1 MNKETKTTPTAVDTE
16 KWEGNAKD
24 LEKYSDGMIRE
35 EETVSA
41 PIFIIFA
48 EYMGYVSQFNKMAE
62 NWCDGKVP
70 EVHVQKFMMLEAK
83 CIFRKM
89 LKDYDID
96 DIRYYYDSYYPLI
109 LKDYVDSL
117 AEILKDED

>member
-1 MNKETKTTPTAVDTE
+1 MNKETNQATPTTVSTE
-16 KWEGNAKD
+16 KWEGNFKD
-24 LEKYSDGMIRE
+24 LQNNMNRE
-35 EETVSA
+35 EEIVAA

-70 EVHVQKFMMLEAK
+70 EVHIQKFMMLEAK
-83 CIFRKM
+83 CIFRQM
-89 LKDYDID
+89 LKDFGLE

-109 LKDYVDSL
+109 LKDYVDNL
-117 AEILKDED
+117 AEILKG